1 MSPGPPASRGPPER
15 RWPPPHLPGRP
26 FKRKRISDSPSLSR
40 HVAIDRPSE
49 RRTPDGQRDLVGVG
63 VGAFALYNLAL
74 SLFMVV
80 APGAFFELIGPF
92 GERNDHY
99 TRDNATFGLALG
111 VAALIAI
118 RVRSW
123 RLPVLAVL
131 GVQFS
136 LHAVNHL
143 VDISA
148 AQPQV
153 VGPIDFA
160 LLTLGAILAVLM
172 AVWAHR
178 EQRRG

>member
-1 MSPGPPASRGPPER
+1 MRSGDLFPLTSLLRMAIEPRAPAARTSRSG
-15 RWPPPHLPGRP
+15 
-26 FKRKRISDSPSLSR
+26 
-40 HVAIDRPSE
+40 
-49 RRTPDGQRDLVGVG
+49 RDLVGVG
-63 VGAFALYNLAL
+63 LGAFALYNLAL

-111 VAALIAI
+111 VAALIAV

-123 RLPVLAVL
+123 RLPVLVILA
-131 GVQFS
+131 VQFS

-153 VGPIDFA
+153 VGPVDFA
-160 LLTLGAILAVLM
+160 LLTLGAILAVLL
-172 AVWAHR
+172 AVRARR

>member
-1 MSPGPPASRGPPER
+1 MRSGDLFPLTSLLRMAIEPRAPAA
-15 RWPPPHLPGRP
+15 
-26 FKRKRISDSPSLSR
+26 RISRS
-40 HVAIDRPSE
+40 
-49 RRTPDGQRDLVGVG
+49 GRDLVGVG
-63 VGAFALYNLAL
+63 LGAFALYNLAL

-111 VAALIAI
+111 VAALIAV

-131 GVQFS
+131 AVQFA

-153 VGPIDFA
+153 VGPVDFA
-160 LLTLGAILAVLM
+160 LLTLGAILAVLL
-172 AVWAHR
+172 AVRARR

>member
-1 MSPGPPASRGPPER
+1 MVGTSRKE
-15 RWPPPHLPGRP
+15 
-26 FKRKRISDSPSLSR
+26 
-40 HVAIDRPSE
+40 
-49 RRTPDGQRDLVGVG
+49 RDLVGVG
-63 VGAFALYNLAL
+63 LGAFALYNLAL
-74 SLFMVV
+74 GLFMLI

-111 VAALIAI
+111 VAALIAV

-123 RLPVLAVL
+123 RLPVLVVL
-131 GVQFS
+131 AVQFS

-143 VDISA
+143 VDITA

-160 LLTLGAILAVLM
+160 LITLGAVLAVFL
-172 AVWAHR
+172 AVRAHR
-178 EQRRG
+178 ERRV